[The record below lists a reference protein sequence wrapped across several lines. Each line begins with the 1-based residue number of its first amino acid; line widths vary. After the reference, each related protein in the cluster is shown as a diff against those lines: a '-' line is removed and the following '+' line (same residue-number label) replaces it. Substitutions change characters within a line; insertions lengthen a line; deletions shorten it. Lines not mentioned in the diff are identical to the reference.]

1 MSNAVNETI
10 SWKITPPKKK
20 NTWLLDFFHQ
30 CHFQHHSSEEVRPN
44 GRPCWLRSNPDVG
57 WKRRGCG
64 PVVQLR
70 SRKAPIDAEW
80 RWPTRGLS
88 CDFQLHQITKKEW
101 RRDKESCW
109 WKCVWAKK
117 KMPSEELVLKWYPF
131 WISGCQ
137 HDGDQKPL
145 YLFFGEMGYWTIA
158 ASVLAAGVH
167 ESLADFFF
175 RKKRIWKSRPKH
187 KVNGLVGNH
196 AIYKSFFK

>member
-1 MSNAVNETI
+1 MSNAVNETN

-117 KMPSEELVLKWYPF
+117 KDAFRRISSQVISFLDFRLPARWGSEAPLLVLWRDGLLDHCRIGTGCWSA
-131 WISGCQ
+131 WITGWF
-137 HDGDQKPL
+137 
-145 YLFFGEMGYWTIA
+145 LFSNKNVSENLDRNTRLM
-158 ASVLAAGVH
+158 V
-167 ESLADFFF
+167 
-175 RKKRIWKSRPKH
+175 
-187 KVNGLVGNH
+187 
-196 AIYKSFFK
+196 